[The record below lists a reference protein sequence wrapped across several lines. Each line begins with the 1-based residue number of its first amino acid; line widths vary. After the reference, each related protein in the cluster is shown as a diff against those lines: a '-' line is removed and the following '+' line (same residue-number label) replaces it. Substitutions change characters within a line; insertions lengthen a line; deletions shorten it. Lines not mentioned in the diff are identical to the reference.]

1 MDESRIQ
8 LNMKNMKRIL
18 TILLIIF
25 VGAIAGCFYDTEEQ
39 LYPEL
44 STTCDLSNVTFAAT
58 VKPILQASCLS
69 CHSNSKAVSSGGGV
83 KLENYAD
90 VQTQVK
96 SGQLMG
102 TINHA
107 SGFQAMPQGGG
118 KLTDCE
124 ISKLQRWIDNGTL
137 NN

>member
-1 MDESRIQ
+1 
-8 LNMKNMKRIL
+8 MKQTVKIS
-18 TILLIIF
+18 LLLLLAFIN
-25 VGAIAGCFYDTEEQ
+25 GCYYDSEEK
-39 LYPEL
+39 LYPQL
-44 STTCDLSNVTFAAT
+44 STSCDLSNVTYTAN

-69 CHSNSKAVSSGGGV
+69 CHSNSKAGNSGGGV

-90 VQTQVK
+90 VLISVN
-96 SGQLMG
+96 SGKLMG

-107 SGFQAMPQGGG
+107 IGYQAMPQGGG

-124 ISKLQRWIDNGTL
+124 INQLQKWIDNGKL

>member
-1 MDESRIQ
+1 
-8 LNMKNMKRIL
+8 MKRTL
-18 TILLIIF
+18 SILLIIL
-25 VGAIAGCFYDTEEQ
+25 VGAIAGCYYDTEEK

-44 STTCDLSNVTFAAT
+44 STTCDLSNVTFAST

-90 VQTQVK
+90 VVVQVK
-96 SGQLMG
+96 NGKLMG

-107 SGFQAMPQGGG
+107 SGYQAMPQGGG

-124 ISKLQRWIDNGTL
+124 INKLQKWIDNGIL